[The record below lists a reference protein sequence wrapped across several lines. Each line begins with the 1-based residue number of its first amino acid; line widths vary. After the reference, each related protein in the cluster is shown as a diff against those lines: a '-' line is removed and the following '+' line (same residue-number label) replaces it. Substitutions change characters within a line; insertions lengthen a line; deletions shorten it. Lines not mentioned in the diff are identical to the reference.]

1 METPS
6 GRNKK
11 IILGIYDLTVFAG
24 SHNTCSGYP
33 IFSNSLFI
41 LLINGKVFV
50 YINLNRWASIM
61 VIVYSLTA
69 TSLIGLSLWLP
80 TKKDENRYTYQPWW
94 IESFAPFYFIKKGAA
109 QEAAETFMKRNSNHR
124 HATRVIA
131 ATHHHFKV
139 VKGLSNQRGDL
150 KHNVSL
156 VIIIISTVCLLIA
169 SILRAIVVFQAR
181 TNFKSGPAAEPV
193 SMYFHGVYLK

>member
-1 METPS
+1 
-6 GRNKK
+6 
-11 IILGIYDLTVFAG
+11 
-24 SHNTCSGYP
+24 
-33 IFSNSLFI
+33 
-41 LLINGKVFV
+41 
-50 YINLNRWASIM
+50 M

-139 VKGLSNQRGDL
+139 VKGLSNQRG
-150 KHNVSL
+150 
-156 VIIIISTVCLLIA
+156 
-169 SILRAIVVFQAR
+169 ILNTMF
-181 TNFKSGPAAEPV
+181 
-193 SMYFHGVYLK
+193 LW